1 MKTPLIIFQVLI
13 IAAIISFSSC
23 NEENLISSN
32 DISIRFLSFQ
42 SNGCGSANSMLKV
55 NDEPI
60 LNWEYLN
67 GNLTIDLLF
76 RTLCSARIKD
86 STLIANDEIIIYISD
101 TNPVSERC
109 TCPHN
114 EQFRFRVHD
123 IQDLKIIFYFK
134 QYFQPDYH
142 LLIECIINLE
152 WFF

>member
-13 IAAIISFSSC
+13 TAAIISFSSC

-32 DISIRFLSFQ
+32 NNSIQFISFQ
-42 SNGCGSANSMLKV
+42 SNGCVSSNTLLKV

-60 LNWEYLN
+60 LNWEYLK
-67 GNLTIDLLF
+67 GSLKLDLLF
-76 RTLCSARIKD
+76 QTLCSAKIKD
-86 STLIANDEIIIYISD
+86 STLIADGEIIIYLSD

-123 IQDLKIIFYFK
+123 MQELKIFFYFK

-142 LLIECIINLE
+142 LLIERIINLE
-152 WFF
+152 